1 MRYGIDYLSFY
12 TPNYYLDLQVL
23 AKKRG
28 VDPEKFYLNL
38 GQDKIAILPPDED
51 VVTMAANAAYRI
63 MERMSAEEIADIE
76 MLLFATE
83 SGIDFSKSAGIYVH
97 QLLGLPRRCRV
108 VELKQACYGATA
120 GLQLAMGML
129 HRNPVKKILLCAA
142 DVARYSL
149 NSAAESSQGCGA
161 VAMLLSANPRLLT
174 IESESGFCTQDVMD
188 FWRPNYC
195 QEAFVEGQYS
205 CEIYLKILTECW
217 RDYNIRSG
225 RNFSDHQHFCYHMP
239 VPKLAERAHRR
250 LAKACAYKYVN
261 EEDFIKQMGVSLQ
274 YSREIGNNYTASLY
288 TGIASLLD
296 NSADDLS
303 ARRIGL
309 YSYGSGCSGE
319 YFSAVVEKQYQQH
332 SFRNEHQE
340 MLAVRQELDYDQ
352 YIEFYNFKLPEDSG
366 VYSTPE
372 YANIYAKSTKFRLV
386 GVDGHKRRYL

>member
-1 MRYGIDYLSFY
+1 MYYGIDYLSFY

-23 AKKRG
+23 AKARG

-38 GQDKIAILPPDED
+38 GQDKMAILPPDED
-51 VVTMAANAAYRI
+51 VVTMAANAANRI
-63 MERMSAEEIADIE
+63 ISRLSREEIADIE

-83 SGIDFSKSAGIYVH
+83 SGIDLSKSAGIYVH
-97 QLLGLPRRCRV
+97 QLLGLSHRCRV

-129 HRNPVKKILLCAA
+129 QRNPTKKILLCAA

-174 IESESGFCTQDVMD
+174 IEPESGFYTQDVMD

-195 QEAFVEGQYS
+195 QEAFVDGQYS

-217 RDYNIRSG
+217 RDYSARSG

-250 LAKACAYKYVN
+250 LAKTCAYKYAG
-261 EEDFIKQMGVSLQ
+261 EEDFAKQMGVSLR

-288 TGIASLLD
+288 TGITSLLD
-296 NSADDLS
+296 NSVDNLS

-319 YFSAVVEKQYQQH
+319 YFSAVVEEDYQQH
-332 SFRNEHQE
+332 LFRSEHQE
-340 MLAVRQELDYDQ
+340 MLAVRKELDYDQ
-352 YIEFYNFKLPEDSG
+352 YLEFYNFKLPDDGST
-366 VYSTPE
+366 YSTLE
-372 YANIYAKSTKFRLV
+372 YAKTAKFRLA